1 MQEIVLLL
9 LLFQLSDAFFI
20 NSVALKNAKR
30 ETACNDKPFSM
41 KCNLQCASNSVG
53 VSWTKLPD
61 ICIQSN
67 ESSIFHDLNISDKL
81 WFEVDNVEGKVDI
94 MQVTEMDS
102 GYYECVAGN
111 KQAYFYLETKE
122 CYDIPETGISIFED
136 ARCIICPTQT
146 PSVIEFTEKP
156 KGQSVCMGSIV
167 PLYCGFNKS
176 FHTHITIFLL
186 QIVAFYNPYFY
197 VFAFFRVSRWD
208 TVEIYWYKDDRL
220 LNERPIRSAR
230 TGLIIYD
237 FGPEHCACYKC
248 VVKFP
253 GGSIEA
259 TAQLSAQ

>member
-67 ESSIFHDLNISDKL
+67 ER
-81 WFEVDNVEGKVDI
+81 FEVDNVEGKVDI

-167 PLYCGFNKS
+167 PLYCG
-176 FHTHITIFLL
+176 
-186 QIVAFYNPYFY
+186 
-197 VFAFFRVSRWD
+197 VSRWD